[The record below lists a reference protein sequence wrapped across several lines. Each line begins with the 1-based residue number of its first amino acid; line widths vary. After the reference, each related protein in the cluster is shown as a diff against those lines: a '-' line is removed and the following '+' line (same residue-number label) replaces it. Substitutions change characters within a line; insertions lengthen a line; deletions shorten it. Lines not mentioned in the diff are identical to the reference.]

1 MKGIIFRFFSND
13 SVWGQLMTR
22 AWILIGANILFV
34 IFSLPLITAGPAFAA
49 LYHVMLRTLRSDGEI
64 SPIKEFWKGFK
75 GNFRQAFLYWILV
88 LVLLLVG
95 LLDIRFT
102 VYMGGI
108 LTWFKYGMV
117 MAAFDDTLP
126 GLVRNAFYFIGRN
139 PVRALIIA
147 LVNAGP
153 LVWTYMDL
161 PRLPLYSFLWVT
173 VGFSACAMTV
183 SSLLIKDF
191 NQFLPALDEFGNIAE
206 EEKGPDLADE
216 QIQHL
221 L

>member
-1 MKGIIFRFFSND
+1 M
-13 SVWGQLMTR
+13 
-22 AWILIGANILFV
+22 
-34 IFSLPLITAGPAFAA
+34 
-49 LYHVMLRTLRSDGEI
+49 
-64 SPIKEFWKGFK
+64 
-75 GNFRQAFLYWILV
+75 
-88 LVLLLVG
+88 G

-108 LTWFKYGMV
+108 LTWFKYWIYLIGGTLLILTSFLFPV

-183 SSLLIKDF
+183 SSLLIRDF